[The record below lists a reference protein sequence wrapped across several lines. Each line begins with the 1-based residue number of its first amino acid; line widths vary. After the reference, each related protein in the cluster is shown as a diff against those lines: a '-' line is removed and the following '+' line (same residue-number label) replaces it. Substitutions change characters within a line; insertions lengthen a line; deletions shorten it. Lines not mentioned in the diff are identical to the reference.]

1 MIVIF
6 LLHLIATYFACFSF
20 AFSFFFALQKEEGID
35 GWATNVTTAMEDK
48 GKLDGRVFT
57 NLNLL

>member
-1 MIVIF
+1 MFFI
-6 LLHLIATYFACFSF
+6 CFF
-20 AFSFFFALQKEEGID
+20 IFFALQKEEGID